1 MMTIGKFERMSGV
14 KRDTIRYYCEEG
26 LLAPERTGEGIS
38 NNRRLYDED
47 DLRRLQQ
54 ICIYRKLGCS
64 IAEIK
69 ELLGAPDYDPLTA
82 LDGAI
87 ESVEMEIRQLQ
98 IVAFLARVS
107 QVMGTTMFSFGTLSD
122 ESIELLAEQL
132 LGIPGFDDVL
142 SLSGDDQKVL
152 VDGWADA
159 CSEFGKLRD
168 EYTESAFTQALGYVD
183 ECYDQIECAVPG
195 IDLSVLL
202 LLSFG
207 FVGNGLLAQ
216 VADRAGGDG
225 TAEFM
230 SSCFMIAWAVKI
242 TRAVVPAVNELAA
255 TVVSGN
261 GCSAAVADLEELA
274 AEYCGAD
281 LPADLKKA
289 LGRNSGRY
297 PMEFIRENVEQCAS
311 NDLTWDLTGL
321 GKDEVPAKE
330 AWEAVMSVI
339 ELCKS
344 ASS

>member
-69 ELLGAPDYDPLTA
+69 ALLGAPDYDPLTA

-87 ESVEMEIRQLQ
+87 EAVEKEIKQLQ

-159 CSEFGKLRD
+159 CSEFGKLRG
-168 EYTESAFTQALGYVD
+168 EYTESAFAQALGYVD
-183 ECYDQIECAVPG
+183 KCYDQIECAIPRICPSILLV
-195 IDLSVLL
+195 LSL
-202 LLSFG
+202 G
-207 FVGNGLLAQ
+207 FAGDGLLAQ
-216 VADRAGGDG
+216 IADRAGGDG

-230 SSCFMIAWAVKI
+230 SSCFMIAWAIKM
-242 TRAVVPAVNELAA
+242 TRAVVPAVNELTA
-255 TVVSGN
+255 TVVSGD
-261 GCSAAVADLEELA
+261 GRSAAVADLEELV
-274 AEYCGAD
+274 AEYCGTD
-281 LPADLKKA
+281 IPADLKNT
-289 LGRNSGRY
+289 LGPNGGRY
-297 PMEFIRENVEQCAS
+297 PMEFIRENVEQCAA

-321 GKDEVPAKE
+321 GKDEAPTKE
-330 AWEAVMSVI
+330 AWEAAMSVI

-344 ASS
+344 TSS